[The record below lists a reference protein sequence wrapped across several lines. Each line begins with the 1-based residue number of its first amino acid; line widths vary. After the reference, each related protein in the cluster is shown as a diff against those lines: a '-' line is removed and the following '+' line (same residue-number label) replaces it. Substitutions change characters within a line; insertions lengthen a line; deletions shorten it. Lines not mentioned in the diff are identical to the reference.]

1 MSGWPGVAGVGNTT
15 GKPECKQRH
24 ASLRRFAPI
33 THNWGNVLN
42 PVDLL
47 CRLRALSCEIKAR
60 RRRLHRLALS
70 WCRDRSVA
78 DDLVQET
85 FLKAIRHLGQL
96 RDVNSLDA
104 WLSNI
109 LFNNWRDH
117 IRSRRD
123 AEDIDELNE
132 LEEFALD
139 CEDEKRDVIGRVHDA
154 IDSLPPAQREVLALV
169 DLHGY
174 SYDEVAA
181 LLNIPIGTVN
191 SRISRA
197 RETLRDL
204 LVDCIATSPKVIRL
218 RTVR

>member
-1 MSGWPGVAGVGNTT
+1 MSGWPGVAGVGDTA
-15 GKPECKQRH
+15 GKPESGQCH
-24 ASLRRFAPI
+24 TSLPRFAPI

-47 CRLRALSCEIKAR
+47 CRLRALSCQVKAR

-70 WCRDRSVA
+70 WCRDRSIA

-123 AEDIDELNE
+123 ADDIDELND

-139 CEDEKRDVIGRVHDA
+139 CEDEKRDVIGRVHEA
-154 IDSLPPAQREVLALV
+154 IDSLPPTQREVLALV

-197 RETLRDL
+197 REALREL
-204 LVDCIATSPKVIRL
+204 LVDCVATTPKVIRL
-218 RTVR
+218 RNVR

>member
-1 MSGWPGVAGVGNTT
+1 MGGN
-15 GKPECKQRH
+15 
-24 ASLRRFAPI
+24 A
-33 THNWGNVLN
+33 LN

-47 CRLRALSCEIKAR
+47 CRLRALSSQVKAR

-85 FLKAIRHLGQL
+85 FLKAIRHLNQL
-96 RDVNSLDA
+96 RDVGSLDA

-109 LFNNWRDH
+109 LFNNWRDY
-117 IRSRRD
+117 IRGRRHAD
-123 AEDIDELNE
+123 DIDELDD

-139 CEDEKRDVIGRVHDA
+139 CEEEKRDVIGRVHEA
-154 IDSLPPAQREVLALV
+154 IDSLPPPQREVLALV

-181 LLNIPIGTVN
+181 LLGIPVGTVN

-197 RETLRDL
+197 RETLREL
-204 LVDCIATSPKVIRL
+204 LVDCITATPKVIKL
-218 RTVR
+218 RNIR

>member
-1 MSGWPGVAGVGNTT
+1 M
-15 GKPECKQRH
+15 
-24 ASLRRFAPI
+24 
-33 THNWGNVLN
+33 
-42 PVDLL
+42 
-47 CRLRALSCEIKAR
+47 
-60 RRRLHRLALS
+60 
-70 WCRDRSVA
+70 
-78 DDLVQET
+78 
-85 FLKAIRHLGQL
+85 
-96 RDVNSLDA
+96 DA

-181 LLNIPIGTVN
+181 LLNVPVGTVN

-204 LVDCIATSPKVIRL
+204 LVDCIATTPKVIRL
-218 RTVR
+218 RNVR